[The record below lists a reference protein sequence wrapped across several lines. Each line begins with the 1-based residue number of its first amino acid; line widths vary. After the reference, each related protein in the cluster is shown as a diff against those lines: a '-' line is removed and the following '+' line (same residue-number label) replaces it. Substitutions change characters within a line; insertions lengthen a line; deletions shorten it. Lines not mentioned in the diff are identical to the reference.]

1 MRQKIFSKCH
11 LDAGRDVT
19 LPQQVRQRIWFAFE
33 DCDPQYDPN
42 GFNDWTLC
50 YDALPDRLK
59 KEHGWQELRA
69 YKSQSEWET
78 LGNAKEFVLR
88 GVPRFILDAVE
99 LFYDLLL
106 DKELAS
112 GPAQSVFQN
121 NINVIFDD
129 ANMPWRL
136 LEGRIIRVDSKWLEA
151 EIHAKAA
158 ELLSIRGFDGAL
170 AEFQQA
176 RSDLLNG
183 DCKGAMHSANLALE
197 STIKAVLD
205 IQQEKPGVL
214 IRKLINSGLV
224 PEYHEGFLKAFEE
237 HILRSVPVARNL
249 EKGVGHGQG
258 ADVNEP
264 PKSLAELAINLS
276 GVLILFL
283 LKRHLESHP
292 IQEREQETESEVKDD
307 DVPF

>member
-1 MRQKIFSKCH
+1 MKCKIFSKRH
-11 LDAGRDVT
+11 PEAGREVVI
-19 LPQQVRQRIWFAFE
+19 LQAIRQRIWYAIE
-33 DCDPQYDPN
+33 DCDPFYDPN

-50 YDALPDRLK
+50 YDSLPDRLK

-69 YKSQSEWET
+69 YKSQTEWKS
-78 LGNAKEFVLR
+78 LSNAKEFILE
-88 GVPRFILDAVE
+88 GVPRFVLDAIE
-99 LFYDLLL
+99 LFYDLLI

-112 GPAQSVFQN
+112 SPAQSVYQSKI
-121 NINVIFDD
+121 NIIFED

-136 LEGRIIRVDSKWLEA
+136 LEGRIIKVDSKWLET
-151 EIHAKAA
+151 EIHSKAA

-176 RSDLLNG
+176 RSDLLSG

-197 STIKAVLD
+197 STIKAVLN
-205 IQQEKPGVL
+205 IQQEKPGAL
-214 IRKLINSGLV
+214 IRKLIDSGLV

-258 ADVNEP
+258 ADINEP

-283 LKRHLESHP
+283 LKRHLEFHP
-292 IQEREQETESEVKDD
+292 IQEKMRETESEINDD
-307 DVPF
+307 NVPF